1 MIANPAIAAVLV
13 DWGTSRLRLWAVD
26 GAGTVLGEARSG
38 EGMGA
43 TEPRAFEG
51 ILEHHLAEL
60 GAGPKVPVMMCGMV
74 GSRQGWQEAPYVE
87 VPARLETIIERALPV
102 SGTPR
107 EVRILPG
114 IADRSVETPDV
125 MRSEETQLLGLSRI
139 AGNGAEGL
147 VCMPGTHAKWVLIGE
162 GGTQV
167 SGFATALTG
176 DLFAALSRASVLR
189 HSLSGDA
196 GLDGASFD
204 KAVRAAIDE
213 PARMLMRLFAIRSR
227 ALLHGADAAHAS
239 ASLSGTIIGQDI
251 AGALARFGKPERLTL
266 VGGGTLGALYA
277 RALDLVGI
285 ATDVFDGEEL
295 ARAGLFAAAVRVWP
309 DMFATAPP
317 ATAANP

>member
-1 MIANPAIAAVLV
+1 VIANPAIAAVLV

-26 GAGTVLGEARSG
+26 HDGTVLGEARSG

-51 ILEHHLAEL
+51 ILEHHLVEL
-60 GAGPKVPVMMCGMV
+60 GAGPQVPVMMCGMV

-125 MRSEETQLLGLSRI
+125 MRSEETQLLGLGRM

-147 VCMPGTHAKWVLIGE
+147 VCMPGTHAKWVLMDE
-162 GGTQV
+162 GATQV

-176 DLFAALSRASVLR
+176 DLFAALSRGSVLR

-285 ATDVFDGEEL
+285 ATDVFDGEVL
-295 ARAGLFAAAVRVWP
+295 ARAGLSTAAGRIWP
-309 DMFATAPP
+309 DMFGATPH
-317 ATAANP
+317 AAASG